1 MCFRDINQVCIPG
14 QERGRSCICVLG
26 ISIKCVYQARRVM
39 CMCFRDINQVCMP
52 GQERGQ
58 SYIYVLW
65 ISIKCVYQARRVF
78 QGYQSSGILCQESER
93 SCIYVL
99 GISIVYTRP
108 GEGTVMC
115 MCFRDIN
122 QVCIP
127 GQERGQSCICVLWI
141 SIKCV
146 YQARR
151 GGGHVYVF

>member
-1 MCFRDINQVCIPG
+1 MYMCFRDINEVCIPGQKSERSCVCLLGISVKCVYQARRGGSHIYMFYGYQSSVYTRPGEGAVMYMCFRDINQVCI
-14 QERGRSCICVLG
+14 LG
-26 ISIKCVYQARRVM
+26 
-39 CMCFRDINQVCMP
+39 
-52 GQERGQ
+52 
-58 SYIYVLW
+58 
-65 ISIKCVYQARRVF
+65 
-78 QGYQSSGILCQESER
+78 QESER

-151 GGGHVYVF
+151 GGSHVYVF

>member
-14 QERGRSCICVLG
+14 QESERPCVCVLG
-26 ISIKCVYQARRVM
+26 ISIKCVCQARRGGSHIYMFYGYQSSVYTRPGEGAVM
-39 CMCFRDINQVCMP
+39 CMCFRDINQVC
-52 GQERGQ
+52 
-58 SYIYVLW
+58 
-65 ISIKCVYQARRVF
+65 
-78 QGYQSSGILCQESER
+78 ILCQESER